1 MGDKA
6 SLVAELTRI
15 KKDLS
20 SSKTAEQAAQEEAD
34 AIEAFC
40 LSLKVKPG
48 ISLSGTVSGTAVSG
62 QTTGAGDLE

>member
-6 SLVAELTRI
+6 TLVQDLTRI

-20 SSKTAEQAAQEEAD
+20 DSKTAEQAAQEEAD

-48 ISLSGTVSGTAVSG
+48 ITIAGTITGTSVEG
-62 QTTGAGDLE
+62 QTTTLGDLE